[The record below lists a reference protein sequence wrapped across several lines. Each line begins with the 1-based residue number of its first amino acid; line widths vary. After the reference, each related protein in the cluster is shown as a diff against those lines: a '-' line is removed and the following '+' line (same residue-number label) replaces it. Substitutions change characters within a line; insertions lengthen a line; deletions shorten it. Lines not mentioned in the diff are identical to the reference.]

1 MDKIKVLYIQEKK
14 IKRKGNNMTLG
25 DVINTMV
32 PDTYEMDYISAKENI
47 REKIDTFQ
55 PQIIHI
61 SQSNTFDILNMVKEI
76 RAIMPTVVIMVC
88 LSDGVK
94 NPQRLMDEL
103 KDAGVY
109 KCYGLTLVIE
119 TLIHDMFVS
128 LNME

>member
-14 IKRKGNNMTLG
+14 NKRKSNNMTLG

-32 PDTYEMDYISAKENI
+32 PDTYEMDYVSAKENI
-47 REKIDTFQ
+47 IAKLEAFNPR
-55 PQIIHI
+55 IIHI
-61 SQSNTFDILNMVKEI
+61 SQSNAFDILGMVKSI
-76 RAIMPTVVIMVC
+76 RELMATVVIMVC

-94 NPQRLMDEL
+94 DPQRLMEEL
-103 KDAGVY
+103 KEAGVY